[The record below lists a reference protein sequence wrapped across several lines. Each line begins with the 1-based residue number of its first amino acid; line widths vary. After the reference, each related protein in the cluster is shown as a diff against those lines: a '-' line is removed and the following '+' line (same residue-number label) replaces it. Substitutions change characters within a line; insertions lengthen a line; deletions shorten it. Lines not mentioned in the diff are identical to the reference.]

1 MVLSN
6 MSEQDSYKEYGDPVG
21 KTVKIYAHDV
31 LNDKRDDEPYSD
43 HDTGEQD
50 LVFDFAE
57 YLVVERE
64 EQIKRNYR
72 EYKPHDAVGFLE
84 KEIIPADVLYE
95 FRGAPS
101 EHLPK
106 EYRYYQK
113 RQEYPAQTSVIEPD
127 DRTLLYGIRQTDSR
141 QQKKDIHTA
150 VSDDLKIALEKTQE
164 VKMLSCRNGCYRYPG
179 MESKDP

>member
-6 MSEQDSYKEYGDPVG
+6 MSEQNAYKEYGDPVS

-43 HDTGEQD
+43 HDAGEQD
-50 LVFDFAE
+50 LVFGFAE

-95 FRGAPS
+95 FRSAPS

-106 EYRYYQK
+106 EYRHYQE

-127 DRTLLYGIRQTDSR
+127 DRSLLYGKRQSDS
-141 QQKKDIHTA
+141 
-150 VSDDLKIALEKTQE
+150 
-164 VKMLSCRNGCYRYPG
+164 
-179 MESKDP
+179 

>member
-1 MVLSN
+1 MPSAF
-6 MSEQDSYKEYGDPVG
+6 SK
-21 KTVKIYAHDV
+21 
-31 LNDKRDDEPYSD
+31 
-43 HDTGEQD
+43 
-50 LVFDFAE
+50 
-57 YLVVERE
+57 
-64 EQIKRNYR
+64 
-72 EYKPHDAVGFLE
+72 